1 MIHTLLAL
9 SLPGLP
15 ELLFL
20 GVLYIIIVIP
30 FWRILKK
37 AGFHP
42 AISLLALF
50 PPLGIVLLFFLA
62 FAPWPNQ
69 KQDK

>member
-1 MIHTLLAL
+1 MFHSLIAL
-9 SLPGLP
+9 GIPGGPDIIFIGL
-15 ELLFL
+15 
-20 GVLYIIIVIP
+20 LYIIVVLP

-42 AISLLALF
+42 ALSLLTLL
-50 PPLGIVLLFFLA
+50 PPLAIVLLFFLA

-69 KQDK
+69 KKN

>member
-1 MIHTLLAL
+1 MFHTLLAL
-9 SLPGLP
+9 GIPGGP
-15 ELLFL
+15 DIVFI
-20 GVLYIIIVIP
+20 GFIYIIVVIP

-42 AISLLALF
+42 AISLLTLF

-69 KQDK
+69 KQK